1 MKKTILTILFS
12 VSVIA
17 MLTGCTTSKD
27 DSTVAD
33 DVQATKVVNIGSFSR
48 AIDYA
53 PYIVA
58 KNNGLFDEV
67 AAKYGVNINY
77 VEFQT
82 LPAIN
87 EALATNNL
95 DIVFEAEP
103 PAIIGKAAGIGL
115 SIVSPG
121 VSLVQEIV
129 VPSESDINEVTD
141 LKGKKIA
148 VPSGSSSHYGL
159 NMILK
164 QAGLTGDDVEII
176 DMNPQDGKAAFV
188 ARQID
193 GWAIWPPFVEQEQYA
208 KTGRVLRGSNVFIQS
223 IAAMRD
229 SFKEEN
235 PELAK
240 DLVAAIKESQ
250 QWILQNTAEAQKI
263 VADELGIE
271 LGVVELAWGK
281 HNFNP
286 TIGVEEIADIQN
298 KADFLFEMGLVKT
311 NVNVDDDLIDL
322 Y

>member
-1 MKKTILTILFS
+1 MKKILSFLFAIS
-12 VSVIA
+12 IFA
-17 MLTGCTTSKD
+17 LLAGCTSTND
-27 DSTVAD
+27 DSIATD
-33 DVQATKVVNIGSFSR
+33 DAQPAKEVNIGSFSR

-67 AAKYGVNINY
+67 ADKYGVTVKY

-87 EALATNNL
+87 EALATDNL

-103 PAIIGKAAGIGL
+103 PAIIGKAAGIDI

-129 VPSESDINEVTD
+129 VPSESDINEVID

-159 NMILK
+159 NKILQ
-164 QAGLTGDDVEII
+164 QAGLTAEDVEII

-193 GWAIWPPFVEQEQYA
+193 GWAIWPPFVEQEEYA
-208 KTGRVLRGSNVFIQS
+208 NTGRVLRGSNVFIQS
-223 IAAMRD
+223 IVAMRD
-229 SFKEEN
+229 GFRQEN
-235 PELAK
+235 PELAS
-240 DLVAAIKESQ
+240 DLVGAIKKSQ
-250 QWILQNTAEAQKI
+250 QWILENTAEAQQI

-286 TIGVEEIADIQN
+286 TIGSEEISDIQN

-311 NVNVDDDLIDL
+311 NVDVKNTLVDL